1 MAPIA
6 FIELNLNPNGALK
19 ADKNNRLSKVKS
31 VSGKALK
38 FGLVFLIK
46 EVTKM

>member
-6 FIELNLNPNGALK
+6 FIELNLNPNGTLK
-19 ADKNNRLSKVKS
+19 ADENNRLSKVEP
-31 VSGKALK
+31 VSGKALN

-46 EVTKM
+46 KVTKM